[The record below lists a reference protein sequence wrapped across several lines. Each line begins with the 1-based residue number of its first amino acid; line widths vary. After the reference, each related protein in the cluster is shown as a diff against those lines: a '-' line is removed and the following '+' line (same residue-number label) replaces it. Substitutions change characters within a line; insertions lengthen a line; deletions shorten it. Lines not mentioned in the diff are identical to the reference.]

1 MVLAAASQDRSGTLV
16 GLLADHAGTCLV
28 FFFFFSLARSVGSHN
43 ELLMEWLVFE
53 GSWCAIVGAG
63 SNNRGAC
70 TERCEFARTQPRN
83 YNQSPLLR
91 L

>member
-1 MVLAAASQDRSGTLV
+1 MVIWQPPRKTAPAH
-16 GLLADHAGTCLV
+16 LLGFWLTMRAPVLC
-28 FFFFFSLARSVGSHN
+28 FSLARSVGSHN
-43 ELLMEWLVFE
+43 ELPMELSVFE